1 MRPAA
6 ASPLPSPS
14 PARERAGLRE
24 RETPVLPTRTYLLVW
39 AALLAF
45 TAATVAIAKERLL
58 TDYSVLGSL
67 GIASLK
73 AGLVLA
79 FFMHLKYESRL
90 LQWLALLTVLT
101 LLTILAGTFADV
113 WYR

>member
-1 MRPAA
+1 MPR
-6 ASPLPSPS
+6 SD
-14 PARERAGLRE
+14 REVPILR
-24 RETPVLPTRTYLLVW
+24 TRTFVLVW
-39 AALLAF
+39 AALLAL
-45 TAATVAIAKERLL
+45 TAATVAIARGRLL
-58 TDYSVLGSL
+58 ADYSVLAAL

-79 FFMHLKYESRL
+79 FFMHLKYESRV
-90 LQWLALLTVLT
+90 LQGMALLTVLT

>member
-1 MRPAA
+1 MPQ
-6 ASPLPSPS
+6 P
-14 PARERAGLRE
+14 E
-24 RETPVLPTRTYLLVW
+24 REVPILRTRTLLLVW
-39 AALLAF
+39 AALLAL
-45 TAATVAIAKERLL
+45 TAVTVAVAGGRLL
-58 TDYSVLGSL
+58 AGYSVLAAL

-79 FFMHLKYESRL
+79 FFMQLKYESRL
-90 LQWLALLTVLT
+90 LQRLALLATLT

>member
-1 MRPAA
+1 MPRP
-6 ASPLPSPS
+6 
-14 PARERAGLRE
+14 ERDVPILR
-24 RETPVLPTRTYLLVW
+24 TRTYLLVW
-39 AALLAF
+39 AALLAL
-45 TAATVAIAKERLL
+45 TAATVVIARRRLL
-58 TDYSVLGSL
+58 ADYSVLGSL

-90 LQWLALLTVLT
+90 LQGLALLAVLT
-101 LLTILAGTFADV
+101 LLSILAGTFADV

>member
-1 MRPAA
+1 MPRPDKEV
-6 ASPLPSPS
+6 PI
-14 PARERAGLRE
+14 LR
-24 RETPVLPTRTYLLVW
+24 TRTLLLVW
-39 AALLAF
+39 AALLAL
-45 TAATVAIAKERLL
+45 TAVTVAVARGRLL
-58 TDYSVLGSL
+58 AGYSVLGAL

-79 FFMHLKYESRL
+79 FFMQLKYESRL
-90 LQWLALLTVLT
+90 LRGLALLAVAT

>member
-1 MRPAA
+1 
-6 ASPLPSPS
+6 LPEREVPIL
-14 PARERAGLRE
+14 PAR
-24 RETPVLPTRTYLLVW
+24 TFLLVW
-39 AALLAF
+39 ATLLGL
-45 TAATVAIAKERLL
+45 TAATVAIAKGRLFA
-58 TDYSVLGSL
+58 DYSVLGSL

-90 LQWLALLTVLT
+90 LRGLALLAVLT
-101 LLTILAGTFADV
+101 LLTILAGTFTDV

>member
-1 MRPAA
+1 MPR
-6 ASPLPSPS
+6 L
-14 PARERAGLRE
+14 ERDVPILSS
-24 RETPVLPTRTYLLVW
+24 RTFVLVW
-39 AALLAF
+39 AALLAL
-45 TAATVAIAKERLL
+45 TVATVAIAKGQLL
-58 TDYSVLGSL
+58 ADYSILGSL

-73 AGLVLA
+73 AGLVLG

-90 LQWLALLTVLT
+90 LQGLALLAVLT